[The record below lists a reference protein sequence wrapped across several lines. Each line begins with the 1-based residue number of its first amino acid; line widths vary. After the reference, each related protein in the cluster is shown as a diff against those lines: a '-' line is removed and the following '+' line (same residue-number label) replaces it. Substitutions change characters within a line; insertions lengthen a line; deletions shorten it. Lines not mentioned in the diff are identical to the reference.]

1 MTWIRNG
8 ENNFDRT
15 NIRAAVEASLKRL
28 QTDYIDLYQL
38 HWPSRNVPVFG
49 QLFFNPEHD
58 RPCIAIEETLQALQ
72 ELITEGKIRYIG
84 VSNESSWGVSEFVH
98 VAKTMGLPRIVSI
111 QNGYHLANRS
121 FESGLDETC
130 YHENVGMLAY
140 SPLAFGQLTGK
151 YIENPQAQGR
161 LTHFP
166 ASWSPRYLR
175 PLVVEA
181 TKRYMQV
188 AKEHDMTVTQLALA
202 WCYTRWFIASTIIGA
217 TSIDQLAYD
226 IDAYSITIS
235 DDIVKQV
242 NAIHTEFM
250 NPGQ

>member
-1 MTWIRNG
+1 M
-8 ENNFDRT
+8 
-15 NIRAAVEASLKRL
+15 
-28 QTDYIDLYQL
+28 
-38 HWPSRNVPVFG
+38 
-49 QLFFNPEHD
+49 
-58 RPCIAIEETLQALQ
+58 
-72 ELITEGKIRYIG
+72 
-84 VSNESSWGVSEFVH
+84 
-98 VAKTMGLPRIVSI
+98 
-111 QNGYHLANRS
+111 ANRS

-242 NAIHTEFM
+242 NAIHAEFM